1 MNWMMAVETMG
12 CDLQWWGYITSVHYS
27 TFFSL
32 IACLTHL
39 KSHLC
44 IFSIHWLFFL
54 MQIYLKNKATFLK
67 FNSTGNFR
75 WYKLNLGV
83 MNMVPVDFNLKLFFM
98 QVHLMIQKCI
108 SGEQLVSSSQ
118 SFCTSFCSCHYD
130 ILICVICLPQMCS
143 YYQFYLA
150 HISILI
156 GTVSSLGTQRE

>member
-1 MNWMMAVETMG
+1 MRIHNFSS
-12 CDLQWWGYITSVHYS
+12 LFNI
-27 TFFSL
+27 FFSYCMPNSFEKSFVYFL
-32 IACLTHL
+32 YSLTLFSHANIF
-39 KSHLC
+39 KEQSHL
-44 IFSIHWLFFL
+44 
-54 MQIYLKNKATFLK
+54 LK

-98 QVHLMIQKCI
+98 QVHLMIQKSI
-108 SGEQLVSSSQ
+108 SGEQVVSSSQ

>member
-1 MNWMMAVETMG
+1 MMVVETMG
-12 CDLQWWGYITSVHYS
+12 CGLQWWGYIISVHYLI
-27 TFFSL
+27 FFSL

-54 MQIYLKNKATFLK
+54 MQIYLKNKANLLK

-98 QVHLMIQKCI
+98 QVHLMIQKSI
-108 SGEQLVSSSQ
+108 SGEQVVSSSQ